1 MLFRDLSSFPRFFLL
16 IVAVVSGILRLNI
29 LVEVLS
35 NPSESFPVALP
46 LKHGAHE
53 HLQGPSVQLCQW
65 DLSKKEITKCL
76 LALLDACVGTFP
88 LPVVWP

>member
-1 MLFRDLSSFPRFFLL
+1 MQKVLKCDGKYALNMSSNLFHKKVGVLGWAWRSIWSNLKII

-53 HLQGPSVQLCQW
+53 HLQGPSVQL
-65 DLSKKEITKCL
+65 
-76 LALLDACVGTFP
+76 
-88 LPVVWP
+88 